1 MGATKH
7 EVHSK
12 EINELAN
19 LFKALSN
26 PARVKAL
33 LILAESEQKTITT
46 EDFQNEIELSQSSIS
61 RHLSILSDSGLIATK
76 IISKN
81 KKSCL
86 AYQLN
91 YECIQILQQ
100 VISKITLLSGN
111 RNTNSFYSKYKNI
124 INASLLFKT

>member
-7 EVHSK
+7 EIHSK

-33 LILAESEQKTITT
+33 LILAENEQKTVTT

-61 RHLSILSDSGLIATK
+61 RHLSILFDSGLIATK
-76 IISKN
+76 IITRN

-91 YECIQILQQ
+91 YEGIQILQQ
-100 VISKITLLSGN
+100 VISKITQMSEN
-111 RNTNSFYSKYKNI
+111 MNTNSFYSKYKNTL
-124 INASLLFKT
+124 NTSLLFKT